1 MMCINNALFMSC
13 DGRGLLWKIYQFTW
27 IILGYIPREWGSVE
41 HLLQDDKCHVLFIK
55 KLLY

>member
-13 DGRGLLWKIYQFTW
+13 DGRGLQFTW

-41 HLLQDDKCHVLFIK
+41 HLLQDDKCHVLYKK